1 MGRESRVVSIDVDT
15 IIAELGHG
23 KFHAISFF
31 FIAVAIFFNSITG
44 ASFIFTARD
53 TKYRCYVPECDTSN
67 RTVEYEP
74 QWLANW
80 VPYNEGTPAKCER
93 NVALNLNAT
102 YNCSEPSY
110 NVVEKCDEW
119 VYGEGESIVREFGIP
134 CQEWKRALVGT
145 INSIGQ
151 FICLSFSGFISDT
164 IGRRSVMV
172 YATVLS
178 GVIGVAQSYAN
189 DYWTFLFFEFLVT
202 AVGSGAYSASF
213 ILGIEITIPEKRV
226 LGSTIMNVVCGIAT
240 ISLGVAAWLVPNWRY
255 LLRFIY
261 FPSVIMILSFWLIP
275 ESVRWLFVKGRKS
288 EASRIIQKAA
298 KMNGVSLS
306 EKVSK
311 YLEHIS
317 AEEGDYGGAE
327 NKKSSKKLPLRAVF
341 KSRILILRLIVCAFC
356 WMTNAFVYYGLSL
369 NAVSIMG
376 SKNNPYLN
384 FILVSVV
391 ELPAQAVVVLML
403 DTVGRRICLCSSLI
417 GSALS
422 CFAFILIPSEQ
433 QGIGLVAY
441 LLGKLFITV
450 SFNVI
455 YIYTTE
461 LFPTSLRHSIMSCCS
476 MLGRI
481 GSMLAPQTPLLEIYF
496 SALPMIL
503 FGSTAIISGLSIL
516 TFPETLHIKLPDS
529 IEEAENVAKSDRKRY
544 STNIIDDRCSNTES
558 HISRL

>member
-23 KFHAISFF
+23 RFHAVSFF
-31 FIAVAIFFNSITG
+31 FIAMAIFFNTITG

-53 TKYRCYVPECDTSN
+53 TQYRCFIPSCDMNKT
-67 RTVEYEP
+67 TAEYEP
-74 QWLANW
+74 DWLQKH
-80 VPYNEGTPAKCER
+80 VPYQDDAP
-93 NVALNLNAT
+93 V
-102 YNCSEPSY
+102 
-110 NVVEKCDEW
+110 KCDMYSSNDTCSMANLDEVQHCDSW
-119 VYGEGESIVREFGIP
+119 VYGDGETIVREFDIP

-145 INSIGQ
+145 VNSIGQ

-178 GVIGVAQSYAN
+178 GVVGVAQSYAN

-226 LGSTIMNVVCGIAT
+226 LGSTIMNVMCGIAT
-240 ISLGVAAWLVPNWRY
+240 ISLGVAAWLVPNWRH
-255 LLRFIY
+255 LLRVIY
-261 FPSVIMILSFWLIP
+261 FPSVIMVLSFWLIP
-275 ESVRWLFVKGRKS
+275 ESVRWLFVKGRRS
-288 EASRIIQKAA
+288 EASRIIKKAA
-298 KMNGVSLS
+298 KMNGVTLS

-317 AEEGDYGGAE
+317 SEGDFVE
-327 NKKSSKKLPLRAVF
+327 VEKKVEKNLPLKAVL
-341 KSRILILRLIVCAFC
+341 KSRKLILRLIVCAFC

-384 FILVSVV
+384 FILVSIV

-403 DTVGRRICLCSSLI
+403 DTVGRRACLCSSLI
-417 GSALS
+417 GSAMS
-422 CFAFILIPSEQ
+422 CFAFILIPTEQ
-433 QGIGLVAY
+433 QEVSLVAY

-461 LFPTSLRHSIMSCCS
+461 LFPTSLRHSIMACCS

-481 GSMLAPQTPLLEIYF
+481 GSMLAPQTPLLEMYF
-496 SALPMIL
+496 QALPMLL
-503 FGSTAIISGLSIL
+503 FGSTAIVSGLSIL
-516 TFPETLHIKLPDS
+516 IFPETLHIKLPDS
-529 IEEAENVAKSDRKRY
+529 IEDAENISKTKRRKY
-544 STNIIDDRCSNTES
+544 SESVKTDMCSNGET